1 MEDSVVAAAIV
12 GLFCGIPLM
21 VFGYLI
27 GIKHKRNLLSSWDDK
42 SYNDPKL
49 VGFIMGLSVFITG
62 LLISM
67 TAVGL
72 VLNYISMLQALLVSG
87 TSVVIPLVAALCVNL
102 KHAKPN

>member
-12 GLFCGIPLM
+12 SLFCGIPLM

-42 SYNDPKL
+42 SYSDPKL
-49 VGFIMGLSVFITG
+49 VGLIMGTSVFITG
-62 LLISM
+62 LIISITAAGLI
-67 TAVGL
+67 
-72 VLNYISMLQALLVSG
+72 LNFIAMLQALLVSG
-87 TSVVIPLVAALCVNL
+87 ASIVIPLVAGLYVNV